1 MQQAAAVPRFE
12 DLQDAAHRLKGGADN
27 VGATALGIAC
37 AQIEQAAR
45 DRSVDTLAL
54 EQLQTA
60 ALGTARALAGFMARA

>member
-1 MQQAAAVPRFE
+1 MRTAHSFSSEARQVLSRRSLLGAAA
-12 DLQDAAHRLKGGADN
+12 
-27 VGATALGIAC
+27 LGVAC

-45 DRSVDTLAL
+45 DRTVDTQAL